1 MFTGIIQE
9 IGKLINCSNDSMT
22 FASSHLGGVLKGDS
36 IAVNGVCLTV
46 KSIDGNLCLFAENG
60 NIKLRNGNNE
70 ILYNI
75 KS

>member
-46 KSIDGNLCLFAENG
+46 KSIDGNSFSAAKISISLQSIWVKCS
-60 NIKLRNGNNE
+60 R
-70 ILYNI
+70 
-75 KS
+75 